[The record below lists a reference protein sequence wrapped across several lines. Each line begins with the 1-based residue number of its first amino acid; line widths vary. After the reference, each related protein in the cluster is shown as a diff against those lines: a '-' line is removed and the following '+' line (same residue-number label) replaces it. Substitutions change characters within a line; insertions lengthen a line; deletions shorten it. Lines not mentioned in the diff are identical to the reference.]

1 VRGQAIDGGPAR
13 RVDAVTAA
21 MAGRAAACPGP
32 VACGGDGRERP
43 GIPACVLGGPG
54 RCHAVA
60 TCVHDPVPG
69 QPPGGRHRRSRLP
82 GCAPTSG
89 PVHSTP
95 AGRTTA
101 AGKNFCCVTTRRRS
115 FRLFQGLWHRLGALA
130 ARTLRLGV
138 LGFGAIMLASSG
150 LPLCCLPAPYQAQA
164 FGILAV
170 PLVPTPRLIA
180 APTAFAQA
188 DAWPRSPRTMLVT
201 AVWLIMA
208 AAHGRH

>member
-1 VRGQAIDGGPAR
+1 
-13 RVDAVTAA
+13 
-21 MAGRAAACPGP
+21 
-32 VACGGDGRERP
+32 
-43 GIPACVLGGPG
+43 
-54 RCHAVA
+54 
-60 TCVHDPVPG
+60 
-69 QPPGGRHRRSRLP
+69 
-82 GCAPTSG
+82 
-89 PVHSTP
+89 
-95 AGRTTA
+95 
-101 AGKNFCCVTTRRRS
+101 VTTRRRS

-170 PLVPTPRLIA
+170 SLVPTPRLIA